1 MLSRH
6 LEVSLRLAMTLARQ
20 KSHEYLTV
28 EHLLLALLENN
39 HAATTLKACGGDI
52 STLRA
57 ELEAYINKHTPT
69 LDEDVEQSPQ
79 PTQSFDR
86 ILQRAIFH
94 VQSIGGGRL
103 VEGSDILVS
112 MFSEHDTYAVY
123 LLKKQGVSRLELTQY
138 LSHGQDKADDGEA
151 KSGISSDSRSEKT
164 SKDPLVDFATN
175 LNKRAAEGKTD
186 PLIGRASEIERTA
199 QVLCRRR
206 KNNPLLVGD
215 PGVGKTSIAEGLAWL
230 IINEKAPKPLNG
242 CVIYSLDIGSLIA
255 GTKYR
260 GDFEKR
266 MKSLLDALRKK
277 PNAIL
282 FIDEIHMIIGA
293 GSSMSSNMDVSNL
306 IKPALANGELRCIG
320 STTFSEYR
328 QVFEKDHAL
337 SRRFQKID
345 VKEPS
350 IEDSIDILRGLKPRY
365 EEFHNVSYT
374 DAALVSA
381 VKLSAKHVHERFLP
395 DKAID
400 VIDEA
405 GAYKRLGIT
414 PEIADTEAEDALL
427 TTLEEETSSSKAK
440 SFEFA
445 ELSQDSDSAESGPK
459 SMHQAADDVDDSTND
474 DTSTSDKV
482 DVSKSDTSHNSAEAH
497 KSVTVI
503 DVEDIEA
510 IVAKLARIPPKSVS
524 NDDKSLLEHLDRDL
538 KRLVFGQDEAIDTLS
553 DAIKLSR
560 AGLKSP
566 DKPIGSFMFAGP
578 TGVGKTEVSRQLAN
592 LLGVELVRFDM
603 SEYMEAHTASRL
615 IGAPPGYVGFDQGG
629 LLTEKINQFPHC
641 VLLLDEIEKAHP
653 DVFNLLLQVMDHG
666 TLTDNNGR
674 VSSFK
679 QVILIMTTNVGADSM
694 SRASMGFTHQ
704 DHSKDNSEAL
714 KRVFTPEFRN
724 RLDAIIQFNPLD
736 PSIVVS
742 VVDKFLVELQAQL
755 DDKQVMLEIDDEV
768 RDYLAAKGY
777 DRLMGARPMQRLIQ
791 DEIKKPLASMILFG
805 DLADGGTVHV
815 TLQTTEDES
824 EQGSST
830 ISTDKADDN
839 QPKAMDKATVNNREI
854 LLTVVETHG
863 SRNGDHSQSM
873 PS

>member
-28 EHLLLALLENN
+28 EHLLLALLENT
-39 HAATTLKACGGDI
+39 HAANTLTACNANI
-52 STLRA
+52 STLRT

-69 LDEDVEQSPQ
+69 VDTDMDQSPQ

-123 LLKKQGVSRLELTQY
+123 LLKKQGISRLELTQY
-138 LSHGQDKADDGEA
+138 LSHGQDKDEPSEPRSI
-151 KSGISSDSRSEKT
+151 SGDRRSVSEKT
-164 SKDPLVDFATN
+164 SKDPLVEFASN
-175 LNKRAAEGKTD
+175 LNQRAAEGKTD
-186 PLIGRASEIERTA
+186 PLIGRGPEIERTA

-206 KNNPLLVGD
+206 KNNPLLVGE

-230 IINEKAPKPLNG
+230 IINNKAPKPLNG
-242 CVIYSLDIGSLIA
+242 CVIYSLDIGALIA

-266 MKSLLDALRKK
+266 MKSLLDALKNK

-306 IKPALANGELRCIG
+306 IKPALANGELRCVG
-320 STTFSEYR
+320 STTFTEYR

-350 IEDSIDILRGLKPRY
+350 IDDSIDILRGLKPRY
-365 EEFHNVSYT
+365 EEFHNVEYT
-374 DAALVSA
+374 DQALITA
-381 VKLSAKHVHERFLP
+381 VQLSAKHIHERFLP

-405 GAYKRLGIT
+405 GAYKRLGVT
-414 PEIADTEAEDALL
+414 ADEDDVASEYNLIAD
-427 TTLEEETSSSKAK
+427 LEK
-440 SFEFA
+440 SFED
-445 ELSQDSDSAESGPK
+445 QDET
-459 SMHQAADDVDDSTND
+459 VDDEMQEQASAAKAND
-474 DTSTSDKV
+474 EAKV
-482 DVSKSDTSHNSAEAH
+482 VDDLQTANNKKPTI
-497 KSVTVI
+497 KI
-503 DVEDIEA
+503 DVADIEA

-524 NDDKSLLEHLDRDL
+524 SDDKSILEHLDRDL
-538 KRLVFGQDEAIDTLS
+538 KRLVFGQDEAIATLA

-560 AGLKSP
+560 AGLKAP
-566 DKPIGSFMFAGP
+566 EKPIGSFMFAGP
-578 TGVGKTEVSRQLAN
+578 TGVGKTEVSRQLAS

-629 LLTEKINQFPHC
+629 LLTEKINQHPHC
-641 VLLLDEIEKAHP
+641 VVLFDEIEKAHP

-674 VSSFK
+674 VASFK
-679 QVILIMTTNVGADSM
+679 QVIIIMTTNVGADSI
-694 SRASMGFTHQ
+694 SRSSMGFTEQ
-704 DHSKDNSEAL
+704 DHSRDNNESL
-714 KRVFTPEFRN
+714 KRVFSPEFRN

-736 PSIVVS
+736 TSVVIS
-742 VVDKFLVELQAQL
+742 VVDKFLVELQVQL
-755 DDKQVMLEIDDEV
+755 DDKQVTLEIDDEV
-768 RDYLAAKGY
+768 RDYLAVKGY

-791 DEIKKPLASMILFG
+791 DEIKKPLAGMILFG
-805 DLADGGTVHV
+805 DLVNGGVVHI
-815 TLQTTEDES
+815 TLEPEDDAAQDTTNS
-824 EQGSST
+824 NSVSLN
-830 ISTDKADDN
+830 KADDN
-839 QPKAMDKATVNNREI
+839 KAMQSDKGSIDSRI
-854 LLTVVETHG
+854 LLTVVETHEP
-863 SRNGDHSQSM
+863 HSDSE
-873 PS
+873 SLAS

>member
-28 EHLLLALLENN
+28 EHLLLALLENTN
-39 HAATTLKACGGDI
+39 AANTLTACNANV
-52 STLRA
+52 STLRS

-69 LDEDVEQSPQ
+69 VDPDTEQSPQ

-123 LLKKQGVSRLELTQY
+123 LLKKQGISRLELTQY
-138 LSHGQDKADDGEA
+138 LSHGQDKDEPSEPRASMTGERRSA
-151 KSGISSDSRSEKT
+151 SEKT
-164 SKDPLVDFATN
+164 SKDPLVEFATN
-175 LNKRAAEGKTD
+175 LNQRAAEGKTD
-186 PLIGRASEIERTA
+186 PLIGRGPEIERAA

-206 KNNPLLVGD
+206 KNNPLLVGE

-230 IINEKAPKPLNG
+230 IINDKAPKPLNG

-266 MKSLLDALRKK
+266 MKSLLDALKKK

-320 STTFSEYR
+320 STTFTEYR

-350 IEDSIDILRGLKPRY
+350 VDDTIDILRGLKTRY
-365 EEFHNVSYT
+365 EEFHNVEYT
-374 DAALVSA
+374 DEALVTA
-381 VKLSAKHVHERFLP
+381 VQLSAKHIHERFLP

-405 GAYKRLGIT
+405 GAYKRLGIVADLDDIDA
-414 PEIADTEAEDALL
+414 EESFIADLEQDFDAQIDADEEGLDAGNDDIDDKDTFNEMQDEAKVAKANDRAKADG
-427 TTLEEETSSSKAK
+427 SKKSKAK
-440 SFEFA
+440 RA
-445 ELSQDSDSAESGPK
+445 PIK
-459 SMHQAADDVDDSTND
+459 
-474 DTSTSDKV
+474 
-482 DVSKSDTSHNSAEAH
+482 
-497 KSVTVI
+497 I
-503 DVEDIEA
+503 DVADIEA

-524 NDDKSLLEHLDRDL
+524 SDDKSILQHLDRDL
-538 KRLVFGQDEAIDTLS
+538 KHLVFGQDEAIATLA

-560 AGLKSP
+560 AGLKAP

-629 LLTEKINQFPHC
+629 LLTEKINQHPHC
-641 VLLLDEIEKAHP
+641 VLLFDEIEKAHP

-674 VSSFK
+674 VAIFK
-679 QVILIMTTNVGADSM
+679 QVIVIMTTNVGADSI
-694 SRASMGFTHQ
+694 SRSSMGFTQQ
-704 DHSKDNSEAL
+704 DHSRDNTESL

-736 PSIVVS
+736 TSVVVS
-742 VVDKFLVELQAQL
+742 VVDKFLVELQVQL
-755 DDKQVMLEIDDEV
+755 DDKQVTLEIDDEV
-768 RDYLAAKGY
+768 RDYLADKGY

-805 DLADGGTVHV
+805 DLVNGGVVHLTLEPEDTKDQDGNSVKLEKGSDKGSAD
-815 TLQTTEDES
+815 S
-824 EQGSST
+824 R
-830 ISTDKADDN
+830 I
-839 QPKAMDKATVNNREI
+839 I
-854 LLTVVETHG
+854 LKVVETHEPHPD
-863 SRNGDHSQSM
+863 SESLAS
-873 PS
+873 

>member
-28 EHLLLALLENN
+28 EHLLLALLENT
-39 HAATTLKACGGDI
+39 HAANTLTACNANV
-52 STLRA
+52 SALRT

-69 LDEDVEQSPQ
+69 VDPDTEQSPQ

-123 LLKKQGVSRLELTQY
+123 LLKKQGISRLELTQY
-138 LSHGQDKADDGEA
+138 LSHGQDKDEPSEPRASATGERRGGA
-151 KSGISSDSRSEKT
+151 SEKT
-164 SKDPLVDFATN
+164 SKDPLVEFASN
-175 LNKRAAEGKTD
+175 LNQRAAEGKTD
-186 PLIGRASEIERTA
+186 PLIGRGPEIERAA

-206 KNNPLLVGD
+206 KNNPLLVGE

-230 IINEKAPKPLNG
+230 IINDKAPKPLNG

-266 MKSLLDALRKK
+266 MKSLLDALKKK

-320 STTFSEYR
+320 STTFTEYR

-350 IEDSIDILRGLKPRY
+350 VDDSIDILRGLKPRY
-365 EEFHNVSYT
+365 EEFHNVEYT
-374 DAALVSA
+374 DEALVTA
-381 VKLSAKHVHERFLP
+381 VQLSAKHIHERFLP

-405 GAYKRLGIT
+405 GAYKRLGIVADLDDIDA
-414 PEIADTEAEDALL
+414 EESFIANLEQDFDAQIDAD
-427 TTLEEETSSSKAK
+427 EEG
-440 SFEFA
+440 
-445 ELSQDSDSAESGPK
+445 LGGD
-459 SMHQAADDVDDSTND
+459 ADDDSLDETRTANEMQEEANTAKADDKANG
-474 DTSTSDKV
+474 
-482 DVSKSDTSHNSAEAH
+482 SK
-497 KSVTVI
+497 KSKGKRAPIKI
-503 DVEDIEA
+503 DVADIEA
-510 IVAKLARIPPKSVS
+510 IIAKLARIPPKSVS
-524 NDDKSLLEHLDRDL
+524 SDDKSILEHLDRDL
-538 KRLVFGQDEAIDTLS
+538 KHLVFGQDEAIETLA

-560 AGLKSP
+560 AGLKAP

-615 IGAPPGYVGFDQGG
+615 IGAPPGYVGYDQGG
-629 LLTEKINQFPHC
+629 LLTEKINQHPHC

-674 VSSFK
+674 VAIFK
-679 QVILIMTTNVGADSM
+679 QVIVIMTTNVGAESI
-694 SRASMGFTHQ
+694 SRSSMGFTQQ
-704 DHSKDNSEAL
+704 DHSRDNTEAL

-724 RLDAIIQFNPLD
+724 RLDAIIQFNALD
-736 PSIVVS
+736 TSVVVS
-742 VVDKFLVELQAQL
+742 VVDKFLVELQVQL
-755 DDKQVMLEIDDEV
+755 DDKQVTLEIDDEV
-768 RDYLAAKGY
+768 RDYLAEKGY

-805 DLADGGTVHV
+805 DLVNGGIVHLSLEPKEANEQDDDTVKLDKNGGKSSDKGSAD
-815 TLQTTEDES
+815 S
-824 EQGSST
+824 R
-830 ISTDKADDN
+830 I
-839 QPKAMDKATVNNREI
+839 I
-854 LLTVVETHG
+854 LTVVETHEPHPD
-863 SRNGDHSQSM
+863 SESLAS
-873 PS
+873 

>member
-28 EHLLLALLENN
+28 EHLLLALLENT
-39 HAATTLKACGGDI
+39 HAANTLTACNANV
-52 STLRA
+52 SALRS

-69 LDEDVEQSPQ
+69 VDPDTEQSPQ

-123 LLKKQGVSRLELTQY
+123 LLKKQGISRLELTQY
-138 LSHGQDKADDGEA
+138 LSHGQDKDEPAEPRASMTGERR
-151 KSGISSDSRSEKT
+151 SSASEKT
-164 SKDPLVDFATN
+164 SKDPLVEFATN
-175 LNKRAAEGKTD
+175 LNQRAAEGKTD
-186 PLIGRASEIERTA
+186 PLIGRGPEIERAA

-206 KNNPLLVGD
+206 KNNPLLVGE

-230 IINEKAPKPLNG
+230 IINDKAPKPLNG

-266 MKSLLDALRKK
+266 MKSLLDALKKK

-320 STTFSEYR
+320 STTFTEYR

-350 IEDSIDILRGLKPRY
+350 VDDTIDILRGLKPRY
-365 EEFHNVSYT
+365 EEFHNVEYT
-374 DAALVSA
+374 DEALVTA
-381 VKLSAKHVHERFLP
+381 VKLSAKHIHERFLP

-405 GAYKRLGIT
+405 GAYKRLGIV
-414 PEIADTEAEDALL
+414 ADTDDIEAEESFIA
-427 TTLEEETSSSKAK
+427 TLE
-440 SFEFA
+440 
-445 ELSQDSDSAESGPK
+445 QDFDAQIDDDGL
-459 SMHQAADDVDDSTND
+459 DVDTYSDNEMQDEADTAKAND
-474 DTSTSDKV
+474 RAKLTDNK
-482 DVSKSDTSHNSAEAH
+482 KSNVKRAPI
-497 KSVTVI
+497 KI
-503 DVEDIEA
+503 DVADIEA

-524 NDDKSLLEHLDRDL
+524 SDDKSILQHLDRDL
-538 KRLVFGQDEAIDTLS
+538 KHLVFGQDEAIATLA

-560 AGLKSP
+560 AGLKAP

-615 IGAPPGYVGFDQGG
+615 IGAPPGYVGYDQGG
-629 LLTEKINQFPHC
+629 LLTEKINQHPHC

-674 VSSFK
+674 VAIFK
-679 QVILIMTTNVGADSM
+679 QVIVIMTTNVCADSI
-694 SRASMGFTHQ
+694 SRSSMGFTEQ
-704 DHSKDNSEAL
+704 DHSRDNTESL

-736 PSIVVS
+736 TSVVVS
-742 VVDKFLVELQAQL
+742 VVDKFLVELQVQL
-755 DDKQVMLEIDDEV
+755 DDKQVTLEIDDEV
-768 RDYLAAKGY
+768 RDYLANKGY

-805 DLADGGTVHV
+805 DLVNGGVVHLTLEPEQTDG
-815 TLQTTEDES
+815 QD
-824 EQGSST
+824 SS
-830 ISTDKADDN
+830 IVKLDKAS
-839 QPKAMDKATVNNREI
+839 DKGSADSRI
-854 LLTVVETHG
+854 ILTVVETHEPHPD
-863 SRNGDHSQSM
+863 SESLAS
-873 PS
+873 

>member
-28 EHLLLALLENN
+28 EHLLLALLENT
-39 HAATTLKACGGDI
+39 HAANTLTACNANV
-52 STLRA
+52 SALRT

-69 LDEDVEQSPQ
+69 VDPDTEQSPQ

-123 LLKKQGVSRLELTQY
+123 LLKKQGISRLELTQY
-138 LSHGQDKADDGEA
+138 LSHGQDKDEPSEPRASMTGERR
-151 KSGISSDSRSEKT
+151 SSASEKT
-164 SKDPLVDFATN
+164 SKDPLVEFATN
-175 LNKRAAEGKTD
+175 LNQRAAEGKTD
-186 PLIGRASEIERTA
+186 PLIGRGPEIERAA

-206 KNNPLLVGD
+206 KNNPLLVGE

-230 IINEKAPKPLNG
+230 IINDKAPKPLNG

-266 MKSLLDALRKK
+266 MKSLLDALKKK

-320 STTFSEYR
+320 STTFTEYR

-350 IEDSIDILRGLKPRY
+350 VDDTIDILRGLKPRY
-365 EEFHNVSYT
+365 EEFHNVVYT
-374 DAALVSA
+374 DEALVTA
-381 VKLSAKHVHERFLP
+381 VQLSAKHIHERFLP

-405 GAYKRLGIT
+405 GAYKRLGVVADADDI
-414 PEIADTEAEDALL
+414 EAEEIFIADIEQEFDAQIEADIDGLDSDTYGDNEMQDEADVAKANDRAK
-427 TTLEEETSSSKAK
+427 SSVDKKAK
-440 SFEFA
+440 GKRA
-445 ELSQDSDSAESGPK
+445 PIK
-459 SMHQAADDVDDSTND
+459 
-474 DTSTSDKV
+474 
-482 DVSKSDTSHNSAEAH
+482 
-497 KSVTVI
+497 I
-503 DVEDIEA
+503 DVADIEA

-524 NDDKSLLEHLDRDL
+524 SDDKSILQHLDLDL
-538 KRLVFGQDEAIDTLS
+538 KHLVFGQDEAIATLA

-560 AGLKSP
+560 AGLKAP

-615 IGAPPGYVGFDQGG
+615 IGAPPGYVGYDQGG
-629 LLTEKINQFPHC
+629 LLTEKINQHPHC
-641 VLLLDEIEKAHP
+641 VLLFDEIEKAHP

-674 VSSFK
+674 VAIFK
-679 QVILIMTTNVGADSM
+679 QVIVIMTTNVGAESI
-694 SRASMGFTHQ
+694 SRSSMGFTQQ
-704 DHSKDNSEAL
+704 DHSRDNTESL

-736 PSIVVS
+736 TSVVVS
-742 VVDKFLVELQAQL
+742 VVDKFLVELQVQL
-755 DDKQVMLEIDDEV
+755 DDKQVTLEIDDEV

-791 DEIKKPLASMILFG
+791 DEIKKPLANMILFG
-805 DLADGGTVHV
+805 DLVNGGVVHLTLEPEASDGETVKLDKLSDKGSAD
-815 TLQTTEDES
+815 S
-824 EQGSST
+824 R
-830 ISTDKADDN
+830 I
-839 QPKAMDKATVNNREI
+839 I
-854 LLTVVETHG
+854 LTVVETHEPRPD
-863 SRNGDHSQSM
+863 SESLAS
-873 PS
+873 

>member
-28 EHLLLALLENN
+28 EHLLLALLENT
-39 HAATTLKACGGDI
+39 HAANTLTACNANV
-52 STLRA
+52 STLRT

-69 LDEDVEQSPQ
+69 VDADTEQSPQ

-123 LLKKQGVSRLELTQY
+123 LLKKQGISRLELTQY
-138 LSHGQDKADDGEA
+138 LSHGQDKDEPSEPRASMTGERRSA
-151 KSGISSDSRSEKT
+151 SEKT
-164 SKDPLVDFATN
+164 SKDPLVEFATN
-175 LNKRAAEGKTD
+175 LNQRAAEGKTD
-186 PLIGRASEIERTA
+186 PLIGRGPEIERAA

-206 KNNPLLVGD
+206 KNNPLLVGE

-230 IINEKAPKPLNG
+230 IINDKAPKPLNG

-266 MKSLLDALRKK
+266 MKSLLDALKKK

-320 STTFSEYR
+320 STTFTEYR

-350 IEDSIDILRGLKPRY
+350 VDDTIDILRGLKPRY
-365 EEFHNVSYT
+365 EEFHNVEYT
-374 DAALVSA
+374 DEALVTA
-381 VKLSAKHVHERFLP
+381 VQLSAKHIHERFLP

-405 GAYKRLGIT
+405 GAYKRLGVI
-414 PEIADTEAEDALL
+414 PDADDIDAEESFIADIEQDFDAQIDADVEGLDGDTYSDSEMQDEAETAKANDR
-427 TTLEEETSSSKAK
+427 AK
-440 SFEFA
+440 SFSE
-445 ELSQDSDSAESGPK
+445 
-459 SMHQAADDVDDSTND
+459 
-474 DTSTSDKV
+474 
-482 DVSKSDTSHNSAEAH
+482 SKSVKA
-497 KSVTVI
+497 KKKPPMKI
-503 DVEDIEA
+503 DVADIEA

-524 NDDKSLLEHLDRDL
+524 SDDKSILQHLDRDL
-538 KRLVFGQDEAIDTLS
+538 KHLVFGQDEAIETLA

-560 AGLKSP
+560 AGLKAP

-615 IGAPPGYVGFDQGG
+615 IGAPPGYVGYDQGG
-629 LLTEKINQFPHC
+629 LLTEKINQHPHC

-674 VSSFK
+674 VAIFK
-679 QVILIMTTNVGADSM
+679 QVIVIMTTNVGADSI
-694 SRASMGFTHQ
+694 SRSSMGFTQQ
-704 DHSKDNSEAL
+704 DHSRDNTESL

-736 PSIVVS
+736 TSVVVS
-742 VVDKFLVELQAQL
+742 VVDKFLVELQVQL
-755 DDKQVMLEIDDEV
+755 DDKQVTLEIDDEV
-768 RDYLAAKGY
+768 RDYLANKGY

-791 DEIKKPLASMILFG
+791 DEIKKSLASMILFG
-805 DLADGGTVHV
+805 DLVNGGVVHLTLEPEANDEQDGDSVKLDKYSGKT
-815 TLQTTEDES
+815 DYK
-824 EQGSST
+824 
-830 ISTDKADDN
+830 STDKGSADS
-839 QPKAMDKATVNNREI
+839 RI
-854 LLTVVETHG
+854 ILTVVETHEPHPD
-863 SRNGDHSQSM
+863 SESLAS
-873 PS
+873 

>member
-28 EHLLLALLENN
+28 EHLLLALLENTN
-39 HAATTLKACGGDI
+39 AANTLTACNANV
-52 STLRA
+52 STLRS

-69 LDEDVEQSPQ
+69 VDADSEQSPQ

-123 LLKKQGVSRLELTQY
+123 LLKKQGISRLELTQY
-138 LSHGQDKADDGEA
+138 LSHGQDKDEPSEPRASMTGERRSA
-151 KSGISSDSRSEKT
+151 SEKT
-164 SKDPLVDFATN
+164 SKDPLVEFATN
-175 LNKRAAEGKTD
+175 LNQRAAEGKTD
-186 PLIGRASEIERTA
+186 PLIGRGPEIERAA

-206 KNNPLLVGD
+206 KNNPLLVGE

-230 IINEKAPKPLNG
+230 IINDKAPKPLNG

-266 MKSLLDALRKK
+266 MKSLLDALKKK

-320 STTFSEYR
+320 STTFTEYR

-350 IEDSIDILRGLKPRY
+350 VDDSIDILRGLKPRY
-365 EEFHNVSYT
+365 EEFHNVEYT
-374 DAALVSA
+374 DEALVTA
-381 VKLSAKHVHERFLP
+381 VQLSAKHIHERFLP

-405 GAYKRLGIT
+405 GAYKRLGIVADLDDIDA
-414 PEIADTEAEDALL
+414 EENFIANLEQDFDAQIEADEEGLAGDSDDDSLDDASTANEMQAEAESAKANDKA
-427 TTLEEETSSSKAK
+427 SGAKKSKGKRAPIK
-440 SFEFA
+440 
-445 ELSQDSDSAESGPK
+445 
-459 SMHQAADDVDDSTND
+459 
-474 DTSTSDKV
+474 
-482 DVSKSDTSHNSAEAH
+482 
-497 KSVTVI
+497 I
-503 DVEDIEA
+503 DVADIEA
-510 IVAKLARIPPKSVS
+510 IIAKLARIPPKSVS
-524 NDDKSLLEHLDRDL
+524 SDDKSILEHLDRDL
-538 KRLVFGQDEAIDTLS
+538 KHLVFGQDEAIETLA

-560 AGLKSP
+560 AGLKAP

-615 IGAPPGYVGFDQGG
+615 IGAPPGYVGYDQGG
-629 LLTEKINQFPHC
+629 LLTEKINQHPHC

-674 VSSFK
+674 VAIFK
-679 QVILIMTTNVGADSM
+679 QVIIIMTTNVGAESI
-694 SRASMGFTHQ
+694 SRSSMGFTQQ
-704 DHSKDNSEAL
+704 DHSRDNTEAL

-724 RLDAIIQFNPLD
+724 RLDAIIQFNALD
-736 PSIVVS
+736 TSVVVS
-742 VVDKFLVELQAQL
+742 VVDKFLVELQVQL
-755 DDKQVMLEIDDEV
+755 DDKQVTLEIDDEV
-768 RDYLAAKGY
+768 RDYLADKGY

-805 DLADGGTVHV
+805 DLVNGGVVH
-815 TLQTTEDES
+815 LSLEPKEDS
-824 EQGSST
+824 EQDGASVKLEKNSAKSSDKGSSDSR
-830 ISTDKADDN
+830 I
-839 QPKAMDKATVNNREI
+839 I
-854 LLTVVETHG
+854 LTVVETHEPRPD
-863 SRNGDHSQSM
+863 SESLAS
-873 PS
+873 

>member
-28 EHLLLALLENN
+28 EHLLLALLENT
-39 HAATTLKACGGDI
+39 HAANTLTACNANV
-52 STLRA
+52 STLRT

-69 LDEDVEQSPQ
+69 VDADTEQSPQ

-123 LLKKQGVSRLELTQY
+123 LLKKQGISRLELTQY
-138 LSHGQDKADDGEA
+138 LSHGQDKDEPSEPRASMTGERRSA
-151 KSGISSDSRSEKT
+151 SEKT
-164 SKDPLVDFATN
+164 SKDPLVEFATN
-175 LNKRAAEGKTD
+175 LNQRAAEGKTD
-186 PLIGRASEIERTA
+186 PLIGRGSEIERAA

-206 KNNPLLVGD
+206 KNNPLLVGE

-230 IINEKAPKPLNG
+230 IINDKAPKPLNG

-266 MKSLLDALRKK
+266 MKSLLDALKKK

-320 STTFSEYR
+320 STTFTEYR

-350 IEDSIDILRGLKPRY
+350 VDDTIDILRGLKPRY
-365 EEFHNVSYT
+365 EEFHNVEYT
-374 DAALVSA
+374 DEALVTA
-381 VKLSAKHVHERFLP
+381 VQLSAKHIHERFLP

-405 GAYKRLGIT
+405 GAYKRLGVI
-414 PEIADTEAEDALL
+414 PDADDIDAEESFIADIEQDFDAQIDADVEGLDGDTYSDSEMQDEAQTAKANDR
-427 TTLEEETSSSKAK
+427 AK
-440 SFEFA
+440 SF
-445 ELSQDSDSAESGPK
+445 SDSK
-459 SMHQAADDVDDSTND
+459 SAKAKKNPPM
-474 DTSTSDKV
+474 K
-482 DVSKSDTSHNSAEAH
+482 
-497 KSVTVI
+497 I
-503 DVEDIEA
+503 DVADIEA

-524 NDDKSLLEHLDRDL
+524 SDDKSILQHLDRDL
-538 KRLVFGQDEAIDTLS
+538 KHLVFGQDEAIETLA

-560 AGLKSP
+560 AGLKAP

-615 IGAPPGYVGFDQGG
+615 IGAPPGYVGYDQGG
-629 LLTEKINQFPHC
+629 LLTEKINQHPHC

-674 VSSFK
+674 VAIFK
-679 QVILIMTTNVGADSM
+679 QVIVIMTTNVGADSI
-694 SRASMGFTHQ
+694 SRSSMGFTQQ
-704 DHSKDNSEAL
+704 DHSRDNTESL

-736 PSIVVS
+736 TSVVVS
-742 VVDKFLVELQAQL
+742 VVDKFLVELQVQL
-755 DDKQVMLEIDDEV
+755 DDKQVTLEIDDEV
-768 RDYLAAKGY
+768 RDYLANKGY

-791 DEIKKPLASMILFG
+791 DEIKKSLASMILFG
-805 DLADGGTVHV
+805 DLVNGGVVHLTLEPEANDEQDGDSVKLDKYSGKT
-815 TLQTTEDES
+815 DYK
-824 EQGSST
+824 
-830 ISTDKADDN
+830 STDKGSADS
-839 QPKAMDKATVNNREI
+839 RI
-854 LLTVVETHG
+854 ILTVVETHEPHPD
-863 SRNGDHSQSM
+863 SESLAS
-873 PS
+873 

>member
-28 EHLLLALLENN
+28 EHLLLALLENTN
-39 HAATTLKACGGDI
+39 AANTLTACNANV
-52 STLRA
+52 STLRS

-69 LDEDVEQSPQ
+69 VDAETEQSPQ

-123 LLKKQGVSRLELTQY
+123 LLKKQGISRLELTQY
-138 LSHGQDKADDGEA
+138 LSHGQDKDEPSEPRASMTGERRSA
-151 KSGISSDSRSEKT
+151 SEKT
-164 SKDPLVDFATN
+164 SKDPLVEFATN
-175 LNKRAAEGKTD
+175 LNQRAAEGKTD
-186 PLIGRASEIERTA
+186 PLSGRGPEIERAA

-206 KNNPLLVGD
+206 KNNPLLVGE

-230 IINEKAPKPLNG
+230 IINDKAPKPLNG

-266 MKSLLDALRKK
+266 MKSLLDALKKK

-320 STTFSEYR
+320 STTFTEYR

-350 IEDSIDILRGLKPRY
+350 VDDSIDILRGLKPRY
-365 EEFHNVSYT
+365 EEFHNVEYT
-374 DAALVSA
+374 DEALVTA
-381 VKLSAKHVHERFLP
+381 VQLSAKHIHERFLP

-405 GAYKRLGIT
+405 GAYKRLGIVADLDDIDA
-414 PEIADTEAEDALL
+414 EESFIADLEQDFDAQIDAD
-427 TTLEEETSSSKAK
+427 EEG
-440 SFEFA
+440 FE
-445 ELSQDSDSAESGPK
+445 G
-459 SMHQAADDVDDSTND
+459 VDDDSIDETGTVNEMQDEANAAKAND
-474 DTSTSDKV
+474 RAKADG
-482 DVSKSDTSHNSAEAH
+482 SK
-497 KSVTVI
+497 KSKGKRAPIKI
-503 DVEDIEA
+503 DVADIEA

-524 NDDKSLLEHLDRDL
+524 SDDKSILQHLDRDL
-538 KRLVFGQDEAIDTLS
+538 KHLVFGQDEAIETLA

-560 AGLKSP
+560 AGLKAP

-615 IGAPPGYVGFDQGG
+615 IGAPPGYVGYDQGG
-629 LLTEKINQFPHC
+629 LLTEKINQHPHC

-674 VSSFK
+674 VAIFK
-679 QVILIMTTNVGADSM
+679 QVIVIMTTNVGADSI
-694 SRASMGFTHQ
+694 SRSSMGFTQQ
-704 DHSKDNSEAL
+704 DHSRDNTEAL

-736 PSIVVS
+736 TSVVVS
-742 VVDKFLVELQAQL
+742 VVDKFLVELQVQL
-755 DDKQVMLEIDDEV
+755 DDKQVTLEIDDEV
-768 RDYLAAKGY
+768 RDYLADKGY

-805 DLADGGTVHV
+805 DLVNGGVVHLTLEPEDAKDQDGNAVKLEKGS
-815 TLQTTEDES
+815 DK
-824 EQGSST
+824 GSSDSR
-830 ISTDKADDN
+830 I
-839 QPKAMDKATVNNREI
+839 I
-854 LLTVVETHG
+854 LTVVETHEPHPD
-863 SRNGDHSQSM
+863 SESLAS
-873 PS
+873 

>member
-28 EHLLLALLENN
+28 EHLLLALLENTN
-39 HAATTLKACGGDI
+39 AANTLTACNANV
-52 STLRA
+52 STLRS

-69 LDEDVEQSPQ
+69 VDADSEQSPQ

-123 LLKKQGVSRLELTQY
+123 LLKKQGISRLELTQY
-138 LSHGQDKADDGEA
+138 LSHGQDKDEPSEPRASMTGERRSA
-151 KSGISSDSRSEKT
+151 SEKT
-164 SKDPLVDFATN
+164 SKDPLVEFATN
-175 LNKRAAEGKTD
+175 LNQRAAEGKTD
-186 PLIGRASEIERTA
+186 PLIGRGPEIERAA

-206 KNNPLLVGD
+206 KNNPLLVGE

-230 IINEKAPKPLNG
+230 IINDKAPKPLNG

-266 MKSLLDALRKK
+266 MKSLLDALKKK

-320 STTFSEYR
+320 STTFTEYR

-350 IEDSIDILRGLKPRY
+350 VDDSIDILRGLKPRY
-365 EEFHNVSYT
+365 EEFHNVEYT
-374 DAALVSA
+374 DEALVTA
-381 VKLSAKHVHERFLP
+381 VQLSAKHIHERFLP

-405 GAYKRLGIT
+405 GAYKRLGIVADLDDIDA
-414 PEIADTEAEDALL
+414 EESFIANLEQDFDAQIDAD
-427 TTLEEETSSSKAK
+427 EEG
-440 SFEFA
+440 
-445 ELSQDSDSAESGPK
+445 LGGD
-459 SMHQAADDVDDSTND
+459 ADDDSLDETRTANEMQEEANTAKADDKANG
-474 DTSTSDKV
+474 
-482 DVSKSDTSHNSAEAH
+482 SK
-497 KSVTVI
+497 KSKGKRAPIKI
-503 DVEDIEA
+503 DVADIEA
-510 IVAKLARIPPKSVS
+510 IIAKLARIPPKSVS
-524 NDDKSLLEHLDRDL
+524 SDDKSILEHLDRDL
-538 KRLVFGQDEAIDTLS
+538 KHLVFGQDEAIETLA

-560 AGLKSP
+560 AGLKAP

-615 IGAPPGYVGFDQGG
+615 IGAPPGYVGYDQGG
-629 LLTEKINQFPHC
+629 LLTEKINQHPHC

-653 DVFNLLLQVMDHG
+653 DDFNLLLQVMDHG

-674 VSSFK
+674 VAIFK
-679 QVILIMTTNVGADSM
+679 QVIVIMTTNVGAESI
-694 SRASMGFTHQ
+694 SRSSMGFTQQ
-704 DHSKDNSEAL
+704 DHSRDNTEAL

-724 RLDAIIQFNPLD
+724 RLDAIIQFNALD
-736 PSIVVS
+736 TSVVVS
-742 VVDKFLVELQAQL
+742 VVDKFLVELQVQL
-755 DDKQVMLEIDDEV
+755 DDKQVTLEIDDEV
-768 RDYLAAKGY
+768 RDYLAEKGY

-805 DLADGGTVHV
+805 DLVNGGIVHLSLEPKEANEQDDDTVKLDKNGGKSSDKGSAD
-815 TLQTTEDES
+815 S
-824 EQGSST
+824 R
-830 ISTDKADDN
+830 I
-839 QPKAMDKATVNNREI
+839 I
-854 LLTVVETHG
+854 LTVVETHEPHRD
-863 SRNGDHSQSM
+863 SESLAS
-873 PS
+873 

>member
-28 EHLLLALLENN
+28 EHLLLALLENT
-39 HAATTLKACGGDI
+39 HAANTLTACNANV
-52 STLRA
+52 STLRT

-69 LDEDVEQSPQ
+69 VDADTEQSPQ

-123 LLKKQGVSRLELTQY
+123 LLKKQGISRLELTQY
-138 LSHGQDKADDGEA
+138 LSHGQDKDEPSEPRASMTGERRSA
-151 KSGISSDSRSEKT
+151 SEKT
-164 SKDPLVDFATN
+164 SKDPLVEFATN
-175 LNKRAAEGKTD
+175 LNQRAAEGKTD
-186 PLIGRASEIERTA
+186 PLIGRGPEIERAA

-206 KNNPLLVGD
+206 KNNPLLVGE

-230 IINEKAPKPLNG
+230 IINDKAPKPLNG

-266 MKSLLDALRKK
+266 MKSLLDALKKK

-320 STTFSEYR
+320 STTFTEYR

-350 IEDSIDILRGLKPRY
+350 VDDTIDILRGLKPRY
-365 EEFHNVSYT
+365 EEFHNVEYT
-374 DAALVSA
+374 DEALVTA
-381 VKLSAKHVHERFLP
+381 VQLSAKHIHERFLP

-405 GAYKRLGIT
+405 GAYKRLGVI
-414 PEIADTEAEDALL
+414 PDADDIDAEESFIADIEQDFDAQIDADTEGLDGDTYSDSEMQDEAETAKANDRAQSFSDAK
-427 TTLEEETSSSKAK
+427 SVKAK
-440 SFEFA
+440 KK
-445 ELSQDSDSAESGPK
+445 PPMK
-459 SMHQAADDVDDSTND
+459 
-474 DTSTSDKV
+474 
-482 DVSKSDTSHNSAEAH
+482 
-497 KSVTVI
+497 I
-503 DVEDIEA
+503 DVADIEA

-524 NDDKSLLEHLDRDL
+524 SDDKSILQHLDRDL
-538 KRLVFGQDEAIDTLS
+538 KHLVFGQDEAIETLA

-560 AGLKSP
+560 AGLKAP

-615 IGAPPGYVGFDQGG
+615 IGAPPGYVGYDQGG
-629 LLTEKINQFPHC
+629 LLTEKINQHPHC

-674 VSSFK
+674 VAIFK
-679 QVILIMTTNVGADSM
+679 QVIVIMTTNVGADSI
-694 SRASMGFTHQ
+694 SRSSMGFTQQ
-704 DHSKDNSEAL
+704 DHSRDNTESL

-736 PSIVVS
+736 TSVVVS
-742 VVDKFLVELQAQL
+742 VVDKFLVELQVQL
-755 DDKQVMLEIDDEV
+755 DDKQVTLEIDDEV
-768 RDYLAAKGY
+768 RDYLANKGY

-805 DLADGGTVHV
+805 DLVNGGVVQLTLEPEAD
-815 TLQTTEDES
+815 DEQEGNS
-824 EQGSST
+824 VKLDKYSGKT
-830 ISTDKADDN
+830 DYKSTDKGSADS
-839 QPKAMDKATVNNREI
+839 RI
-854 LLTVVETHG
+854 ILTVVETHAPHPD
-863 SRNGDHSQSM
+863 SESLAS
-873 PS
+873 

>member
-28 EHLLLALLENN
+28 EHLLLALLENT
-39 HAATTLKACGGDI
+39 HAANTLTACNANV
-52 STLRA
+52 STLRT

-69 LDEDVEQSPQ
+69 VDADTEQSPQ

-123 LLKKQGVSRLELTQY
+123 LLKKQGISRLELTQY
-138 LSHGQDKADDGEA
+138 LSHGQDKDEPSEPRASMTGERRGA
-151 KSGISSDSRSEKT
+151 SEKT
-164 SKDPLVDFATN
+164 SKDPLVEYATN
-175 LNKRAAEGKTD
+175 LNQRAAEGKTD
-186 PLIGRASEIERTA
+186 PLIGRASEIERAA

-206 KNNPLLVGD
+206 KNNPLLVGE

-230 IINEKAPKPLNG
+230 IINDRAPKPLNG

-266 MKSLLDALRKK
+266 MKSLLDALKKK

-320 STTFSEYR
+320 STTFTEYR

-345 VKEPS
+345 VREPS
-350 IEDSIDILRGLKPRY
+350 VDDSIDILRGLKPRY
-365 EEFHNVSYT
+365 EEFHNVEYT
-374 DAALVSA
+374 DEALVSA
-381 VKLSAKHVHERFLP
+381 VQLSAKHIHERFLP

-405 GAYKRLGIT
+405 GAYKRLGVI
-414 PEIADTEAEDALL
+414 PDAADIDAEESFIADIEQD
-427 TTLEEETSSSKAK
+427 
-440 SFEFA
+440 FD
-445 ELSQDSDSAESGPK
+445 SQIDSDEGFDSDHEGVDNEMK
-459 SMHQAADDVDDSTND
+459 READTAKAND
-474 DTSTSDKV
+474 RAQSSDKIKT
-482 DVSKSDTSHNSAEAH
+482 SKS
-497 KSVTVI
+497 KKKPPIKI
-503 DVEDIEA
+503 DVADIEA
-510 IVAKLARIPPKSVS
+510 IIAKLARIPPKSVS
-524 NDDKSLLEHLDRDL
+524 SDDKSILEHLDRDL
-538 KRLVFGQDEAIDTLS
+538 KHLVFGQDEAIETLA

-560 AGLKSP
+560 AGLKAP

-615 IGAPPGYVGFDQGG
+615 IGAPPGYVGYDQGG
-629 LLTEKINQFPHC
+629 LLTEKINQYPHC

-674 VSSFK
+674 VAIFK
-679 QVILIMTTNVGADSM
+679 QVIVIMTTNVGADSI
-694 SRASMGFTHQ
+694 SRSSMGFTQQ
-704 DHSKDNSEAL
+704 DHSRDNTEAL

-736 PSIVVS
+736 TSVVVS
-742 VVDKFLVELQAQL
+742 VVDKFLVELQVQL
-755 DDKQVMLEIDDEV
+755 DDKQVTLEIDDEV
-768 RDYLAAKGY
+768 RDYLADKGY

-791 DEIKKPLASMILFG
+791 DEIKKPLAGMILFG
-805 DLADGGTVHV
+805 DLVNGGVVHL
-815 TLQTTEDES
+815 TLEPEATDSKEDAS
-824 EQGSST
+824 VKLNKNSDKGSASSR
-830 ISTDKADDN
+830 I
-839 QPKAMDKATVNNREI
+839 V
-854 LLTVVETHG
+854 LTVVETHAPHPD
-863 SRNGDHSQSM
+863 SESLAS
-873 PS
+873 

>member
-39 HAATTLKACGGDI
+39 NAATTLKACGADI
-52 STLRA
+52 ASLRSD
-57 ELEAYINKHTPT
+57 LEAYIEKHTPT
-69 LDEDVEQSPQ
+69 LDADLEQTPQ
-79 PTQSFDR
+79 ATQSFDR

-94 VQSIGGGRL
+94 VQSIGSGRL
-103 VEGSDILVS
+103 VQGSDILVS

-138 LSHGQDKADDGEA
+138 LSHGNEGDETRD
-151 KSGISSDSRSEKT
+151 SGSDSESGDAKGARLK
-164 SKDPLVDFATN
+164 KDPLTEFAQN

-186 PLIGRASEIERTA
+186 PLIGRSTEIERAA

-230 IINEKAPKPLNG
+230 IINNKAPKPLQG

-266 MKSLLDALRKK
+266 MKALLDALKAK

-320 STTFSEYR
+320 STTFTEYR

-345 VKEPS
+345 INEPS
-350 IEDSIDILRGLKPRY
+350 IDDSIEILRGLKPRY
-365 EEFHNVSYT
+365 EEFHNVEYT

-381 VKLSAKHVHERFLP
+381 VKLSAKHIHERFLP

-414 PEIADTEAEDALL
+414 PEADQVEDENQLIDEINNTDNTDYEAQIEADESELEHDADTDFDNEDQLDADISAEDNV
-427 TTLEEETSSSKAK
+427 ETEA
-440 SFEFA
+440 
-445 ELSQDSDSAESGPK
+445 SDSSEEG
-459 SMHQAADDVDDSTND
+459 
-474 DTSTSDKV
+474 DK
-482 DVSKSDTSHNSAEAH
+482 DRPTP
-497 KSVTVI
+497 TVI

-510 IVAKLARIPPKSVS
+510 IISKLARIPPKSVS
-524 NDDKSLLEHLDRDL
+524 NDDKSLLQYLERDL
-538 KRLVFGQDEAIDTLS
+538 NRLVFGQDEAIKTLS

-560 AGLKSP
+560 AGLKSS

-578 TGVGKTEVSRQLAN
+578 TGVGKTEVSKQLAN
-592 LLGVELVRFDM
+592 LMGIELVRFDM

-629 LLTEKINQFPHC
+629 LLTEKINQHPHC

-666 TLTDNNGR
+666 SLTDNNGR
-674 VSSFK
+674 VASFK
-679 QVILIMTTNVGADSM
+679 QVILIMTTNVGADSI
-694 SRASMGFTHQ
+694 SRASMGFTKQ
-704 DHSKDNSEAL
+704 DHSKDNTEAMN
-714 KRVFTPEFRN
+714 RVFTPEFRN

-736 PSIVVS
+736 PSIVIS

-755 DDKQVMLEIDDEV
+755 DDKQVVLEIDDAV
-768 RDYLAAKGY
+768 REYLAEKGY

-791 DEIKKPLASMILFG
+791 NEIKKPLANMVLFG
-805 DLADGGTVHV
+805 DLSEGGAVHV
-815 TLQTTEDES
+815 TLSDEPFES
-824 EQGSST
+824 PVDSD
-830 ISTDKADDN
+830 DKA
-839 QPKAMDKATVNNREI
+839 AAEGSRI
-854 LLTVVETHG
+854 LLTVVEQHG
-863 SRNGDHSQSM
+863 QRGVEYAEG
-873 PS
+873 

>member
-28 EHLLLALLENN
+28 EHLLLALLENTN
-39 HAATTLKACGGDI
+39 AANTLTACNANV
-52 STLRA
+52 STLRS
-57 ELEAYINKHTPT
+57 ELEAYVNKHTPT
-69 LDEDVEQSPQ
+69 VDADSEQSPQ

-123 LLKKQGVSRLELTQY
+123 LLKKQGISRLELTQY
-138 LSHGQDKADDGEA
+138 LSHGQDKDEPSEPRASMTGERRSA
-151 KSGISSDSRSEKT
+151 SEKT
-164 SKDPLVDFATN
+164 SKDPLVEFATN
-175 LNKRAAEGKTD
+175 LNQRAAEGKTD
-186 PLIGRASEIERTA
+186 PLIGRGPEIERAA

-206 KNNPLLVGD
+206 KNNPLLVGE

-230 IINEKAPKPLNG
+230 IINDKAPKPLNG

-266 MKSLLDALRKK
+266 MKSLLDALKKK

-320 STTFSEYR
+320 STTFTEYR

-350 IEDSIDILRGLKPRY
+350 VDDSIDILRGLKPRY
-365 EEFHNVSYT
+365 EEFHNVEYT
-374 DAALVSA
+374 DEALVTA
-381 VKLSAKHVHERFLP
+381 VQLSAKHIHERFLP

-405 GAYKRLGIT
+405 GAYKRLGIVADLDDIDA
-414 PEIADTEAEDALL
+414 EESFIANLEQDFDAQIDAD
-427 TTLEEETSSSKAK
+427 EEGLGGDADDDSLDETSTANEMQEEANMAKANDKANGSKK
-440 SFEFA
+440 SKGKRA
-445 ELSQDSDSAESGPK
+445 PIK
-459 SMHQAADDVDDSTND
+459 
-474 DTSTSDKV
+474 
-482 DVSKSDTSHNSAEAH
+482 
-497 KSVTVI
+497 I
-503 DVEDIEA
+503 DVADIEA
-510 IVAKLARIPPKSVS
+510 IIAKLARIPPKSVS
-524 NDDKSLLEHLDRDL
+524 SDDKSILEHLDRDL
-538 KRLVFGQDEAIDTLS
+538 KHSVFGQDEAIETLA

-560 AGLKSP
+560 AGLKAP

-615 IGAPPGYVGFDQGG
+615 IGAPPGYVGYDQGG
-629 LLTEKINQFPHC
+629 LLTEKINQHPHC

-674 VSSFK
+674 VAIFK
-679 QVILIMTTNVGADSM
+679 QVIVIMTTNVGAESI
-694 SRASMGFTHQ
+694 SRSSMGFTQQ
-704 DHSKDNSEAL
+704 DHSRDNTEAL

-724 RLDAIIQFNPLD
+724 RLDAIIQFNALD
-736 PSIVVS
+736 TSVVVS
-742 VVDKFLVELQAQL
+742 VVDKFLVELQVQL
-755 DDKQVMLEIDDEV
+755 DDKQVTLEIDDEV
-768 RDYLAAKGY
+768 RDYLAEKGY

-805 DLADGGTVHV
+805 DLVNGGIVHLSLEPKEANEQDGDTVKLDKNGGKSSDKGSAD
-815 TLQTTEDES
+815 S
-824 EQGSST
+824 R
-830 ISTDKADDN
+830 I
-839 QPKAMDKATVNNREI
+839 I
-854 LLTVVETHG
+854 LTVVETHEPHPD
-863 SRNGDHSQSM
+863 SESLAS
-873 PS
+873 

>member
-1 MLSRH
+1 MDADS
-6 LEVSLRLAMTLARQ
+6 
-20 KSHEYLTV
+20 
-28 EHLLLALLENN
+28 
-39 HAATTLKACGGDI
+39 
-52 STLRA
+52 
-57 ELEAYINKHTPT
+57 
-69 LDEDVEQSPQ
+69 EQSPQ

-123 LLKKQGVSRLELTQY
+123 LLKKQGISRLELTQY
-138 LSHGQDKADDGEA
+138 LSHGQDKDEPSEPRASMTGERRSA
-151 KSGISSDSRSEKT
+151 SEKT
-164 SKDPLVDFATN
+164 SKDPLVEFATN
-175 LNKRAAEGKTD
+175 LNQRAAEGKTD
-186 PLIGRASEIERTA
+186 PLIGRGPEIERAA

-206 KNNPLLVGD
+206 KNNPLLVGE

-230 IINEKAPKPLNG
+230 IINDKAPKPLNG
-242 CVIYSLDIGSLIA
+242 CVIYGLDIGSLIA

-266 MKSLLDALRKK
+266 MKSLLDALKKK

-320 STTFSEYR
+320 STTFTEYR

-350 IEDSIDILRGLKPRY
+350 VDDSIDILRGLKPRY
-365 EEFHNVSYT
+365 EEFHNVEYT
-374 DAALVSA
+374 DEALVTA
-381 VKLSAKHVHERFLP
+381 VQLSAKHIHERFLP

-405 GAYKRLGIT
+405 GAYKRLGIVADLDDIDA
-414 PEIADTEAEDALL
+414 EESFIANLEQDFDAQIDAD
-427 TTLEEETSSSKAK
+427 EEGLGGDADDDSLDETSTANEMQEEANMAKANDKANGSKK
-440 SFEFA
+440 SKGKRA
-445 ELSQDSDSAESGPK
+445 PIK
-459 SMHQAADDVDDSTND
+459 
-474 DTSTSDKV
+474 
-482 DVSKSDTSHNSAEAH
+482 
-497 KSVTVI
+497 I
-503 DVEDIEA
+503 DVADIEA
-510 IVAKLARIPPKSVS
+510 IIAKLARIPPKSVS
-524 NDDKSLLEHLDRDL
+524 SDDKSILEHLDRDL
-538 KRLVFGQDEAIDTLS
+538 KHLVFGQDEAIETLA

-560 AGLKSP
+560 AGLKAP

-615 IGAPPGYVGFDQGG
+615 IGAPPGYVGYDQGG
-629 LLTEKINQFPHC
+629 LLTEKINQHPHC

-674 VSSFK
+674 VAIFK
-679 QVILIMTTNVGADSM
+679 QVIVIMTTNVGAESI
-694 SRASMGFTHQ
+694 SRSSMGFTQQ
-704 DHSKDNSEAL
+704 DHSRDNTEAL

-724 RLDAIIQFNPLD
+724 RLDAIIQFNALD
-736 PSIVVS
+736 TSVVVS
-742 VVDKFLVELQAQL
+742 VVDKFLVELQVQL
-755 DDKQVMLEIDDEV
+755 DDKQVTLEIDDEV
-768 RDYLAAKGY
+768 RDYLAEKGY

-805 DLADGGTVHV
+805 DLVNGGIVHLSLEPKEANEQDGDTVKLDKNGGKSSDKGSAD
-815 TLQTTEDES
+815 S
-824 EQGSST
+824 R
-830 ISTDKADDN
+830 I
-839 QPKAMDKATVNNREI
+839 I
-854 LLTVVETHG
+854 LTVVETHEPHPD
-863 SRNGDHSQSM
+863 SESLAS
-873 PS
+873 

>member
-28 EHLLLALLENN
+28 EHLLLALLENTN
-39 HAATTLKACGGDI
+39 AANTLTACNANV
-52 STLRA
+52 STLRS
-57 ELEAYINKHTPT
+57 ELEAYVNKHTPT
-69 LDEDVEQSPQ
+69 VDADSEQSPQ

-123 LLKKQGVSRLELTQY
+123 LLKKQGISRLELTQY
-138 LSHGQDKADDGEA
+138 LSHGQDKDEPSEPRASMTGERRSA
-151 KSGISSDSRSEKT
+151 SEKT
-164 SKDPLVDFATN
+164 SKDPLVEFATN
-175 LNKRAAEGKTD
+175 LNQRAAEGKTD
-186 PLIGRASEIERTA
+186 PLIGRGPEIERAA

-206 KNNPLLVGD
+206 KNNPLLVGE

-230 IINEKAPKPLNG
+230 IINDKAPKPLNG
-242 CVIYSLDIGSLIA
+242 RVIYSLDIGSLIA

-266 MKSLLDALRKK
+266 MKSLLDALKKK

-320 STTFSEYR
+320 STTFTEYR

-350 IEDSIDILRGLKPRY
+350 VDDSIDILRGLKPRY
-365 EEFHNVSYT
+365 EEFHNVEYT
-374 DAALVSA
+374 DEALVTA
-381 VKLSAKHVHERFLP
+381 VQLSAKHIHERFLP

-405 GAYKRLGIT
+405 GAYKRLGIVADLDDIDA
-414 PEIADTEAEDALL
+414 EESFIANLEQDFDAQIDAD
-427 TTLEEETSSSKAK
+427 EEG
-440 SFEFA
+440 
-445 ELSQDSDSAESGPK
+445 LGGD
-459 SMHQAADDVDDSTND
+459 ADDDSLDETRTANEMQEEANTAKADDKANG
-474 DTSTSDKV
+474 
-482 DVSKSDTSHNSAEAH
+482 SK
-497 KSVTVI
+497 KSKGKRAPIKI
-503 DVEDIEA
+503 DVADIEA
-510 IVAKLARIPPKSVS
+510 IIAKLARIPPKSVS
-524 NDDKSLLEHLDRDL
+524 SDDKSILEHLDRDL
-538 KRLVFGQDEAIDTLS
+538 KHLVFGQDEAIETLA

-560 AGLKSP
+560 AGLKAP

-615 IGAPPGYVGFDQGG
+615 IGAPPGYVGYDQGG
-629 LLTEKINQFPHC
+629 LLTEKINQHPHC

-674 VSSFK
+674 VAIFK
-679 QVILIMTTNVGADSM
+679 QVIVIMTTNVGAESI
-694 SRASMGFTHQ
+694 SRSSMGFTQQ
-704 DHSKDNSEAL
+704 DHSRDNTEAL

-724 RLDAIIQFNPLD
+724 RLDAIIQFNALD
-736 PSIVVS
+736 TSVVVS
-742 VVDKFLVELQAQL
+742 VVDKFLVELQVQL
-755 DDKQVMLEIDDEV
+755 DDKQVTLEIDDEV
-768 RDYLAAKGY
+768 RDYLAEKGY

-805 DLADGGTVHV
+805 DLVNGGIVHLSLEPKEANEQDGDTVKLDKNGGKSSDKGSAD
-815 TLQTTEDES
+815 S
-824 EQGSST
+824 R
-830 ISTDKADDN
+830 I
-839 QPKAMDKATVNNREI
+839 I
-854 LLTVVETHG
+854 LTVVETHEPHPD
-863 SRNGDHSQSM
+863 SESLAS
-873 PS
+873 

>member
-28 EHLLLALLENN
+28 EHLLLALLENT
-39 HAATTLKACGGDI
+39 HAANTLTACNANV
-52 STLRA
+52 STLRS

-69 LDEDVEQSPQ
+69 VDAETEQSPQ

-123 LLKKQGVSRLELTQY
+123 LLKKQGISRLELTQY
-138 LSHGQDKADDGEA
+138 LSHGQDKEEPLEPRPSMTGERRSA
-151 KSGISSDSRSEKT
+151 SEKT
-164 SKDPLVDFATN
+164 SKDPLVEFATN
-175 LNKRAAEGKTD
+175 LNQRAAEGKTD
-186 PLIGRASEIERTA
+186 PLIGRTAEIERAA

-206 KNNPLLVGD
+206 KNNPLLVGE

-230 IINEKAPKPLNG
+230 IINDKAPKPLNG

-266 MKSLLDALRKK
+266 MKSLLDALKKK

-306 IKPALANGELRCIG
+306 IKPALANGELRCVG
-320 STTFSEYR
+320 STTFTEYR

-350 IEDSIDILRGLKPRY
+350 VADSIEILRGLKPRY
-365 EEFHNVSYT
+365 EEFHNVEYT
-374 DAALVSA
+374 DQALITA
-381 VKLSAKHVHERFLP
+381 VELSAKHIHERFLP

-405 GAYKRLGIT
+405 GAYKRLGII
-414 PEIADTEAEDALL
+414 PDADDISAEESFIADIEQDFDKQIDDIDLENDSEDLDNEMQDEANLAKENDRSK
-427 TTLEEETSSSKAK
+427 TTAHKKAK
-440 SFEFA
+440 VKRA
-445 ELSQDSDSAESGPK
+445 PIK
-459 SMHQAADDVDDSTND
+459 
-474 DTSTSDKV
+474 
-482 DVSKSDTSHNSAEAH
+482 
-497 KSVTVI
+497 I
-503 DVEDIEA
+503 DVADIEA
-510 IVAKLARIPPKSVS
+510 IVSKLARIPPKSVS
-524 NDDKSLLEHLDRDL
+524 SDDKSILEHLDRDL
-538 KRLVFGQDEAIDTLS
+538 NRLVFGQEEAIATLS

-560 AGLKSP
+560 AGLKAP

-615 IGAPPGYVGFDQGG
+615 IGAPPGYVGYDQGG
-629 LLTEKINQFPHC
+629 LLTEKINQHPHC

-674 VSSFK
+674 VAIFK
-679 QVILIMTTNVGADSM
+679 QVIVIMTTNVGADSI
-694 SRASMGFTHQ
+694 SRSSMGFTQQ
-704 DHSKDNSEAL
+704 DHSRDNTESL

-736 PSIVVS
+736 ASVVIS

-755 DDKQVMLEIDDEV
+755 DDKKVTLEIDDEV
-768 RDYLAAKGY
+768 RDYLAEKGY

-791 DEIKKPLASMILFG
+791 DEIKKPLAGMILFG
-805 DLADGGTVHV
+805 DLVNGGVVHLTLEAEANAEQDTNQVKVTKSKGMASDKGSAD
-815 TLQTTEDES
+815 S
-824 EQGSST
+824 R
-830 ISTDKADDN
+830 I
-839 QPKAMDKATVNNREI
+839 I
-854 LLTVVETHG
+854 LTVVETHEPHPD
-863 SRNGDHSQSM
+863 SESVAS
-873 PS
+873 

>member
-28 EHLLLALLENN
+28 EHLLLALLENTN
-39 HAATTLKACGGDI
+39 AANTLTACNANV
-52 STLRA
+52 STLRS

-69 LDEDVEQSPQ
+69 VDADSEQSPQ

-123 LLKKQGVSRLELTQY
+123 LLKKQGISRLELTQY
-138 LSHGQDKADDGEA
+138 LSHGQDKDEPSEPRASMTGERRSA
-151 KSGISSDSRSEKT
+151 SEKT
-164 SKDPLVDFATN
+164 SKDPLVEFATN
-175 LNKRAAEGKTD
+175 LNQRAAEGKTD
-186 PLIGRASEIERTA
+186 PLIGRGPEIERAA

-206 KNNPLLVGD
+206 KNNPLLVGE

-230 IINEKAPKPLNG
+230 IINDKAPKPLNG

-266 MKSLLDALRKK
+266 MKSLLDALKKK

-320 STTFSEYR
+320 STTFTEYR

-350 IEDSIDILRGLKPRY
+350 VDDSIDILRGLKPRY
-365 EEFHNVSYT
+365 EEFHNVEYT
-374 DAALVSA
+374 DEALVTA
-381 VKLSAKHVHERFLP
+381 VQLSAKHIHERFLP

-405 GAYKRLGIT
+405 GAYKRLGIVADLDDIDA
-414 PEIADTEAEDALL
+414 EESFIANLEQDFDAQIDAD
-427 TTLEEETSSSKAK
+427 EEGLGGDADDDSLDETSTANEMQEEANMAKANDKANGSKK
-440 SFEFA
+440 SKGKRA
-445 ELSQDSDSAESGPK
+445 PIK
-459 SMHQAADDVDDSTND
+459 
-474 DTSTSDKV
+474 
-482 DVSKSDTSHNSAEAH
+482 
-497 KSVTVI
+497 I
-503 DVEDIEA
+503 DVADIEA
-510 IVAKLARIPPKSVS
+510 IIAKLARIPPKSVS
-524 NDDKSLLEHLDRDL
+524 SDDKSILEHLDRDL
-538 KRLVFGQDEAIDTLS
+538 KHLVFGQDEAIETLA

-560 AGLKSP
+560 AGLKAP

-578 TGVGKTEVSRQLAN
+578 TGVGKTEVSRQLAS

-615 IGAPPGYVGFDQGG
+615 IGAPPGYVGYDQGG
-629 LLTEKINQFPHC
+629 LLTEKINQHPHC

-674 VSSFK
+674 VAIFK
-679 QVILIMTTNVGADSM
+679 QVIVIMTTNVGAESI
-694 SRASMGFTHQ
+694 SRSSMGFTQQ
-704 DHSKDNSEAL
+704 DHSRDNTEAL

-724 RLDAIIQFNPLD
+724 RLDAIIQFNALD
-736 PSIVVS
+736 TSVVVS
-742 VVDKFLVELQAQL
+742 VVDKFLVELQVQL
-755 DDKQVMLEIDDEV
+755 DDKQVTLEIDDEV
-768 RDYLAAKGY
+768 RDYLAEKGY

-805 DLADGGTVHV
+805 DLVNGGIVHLSLEPKEANEQDDDTVKLDKNGGKSSDKGSAD
-815 TLQTTEDES
+815 S
-824 EQGSST
+824 R
-830 ISTDKADDN
+830 I
-839 QPKAMDKATVNNREI
+839 I
-854 LLTVVETHG
+854 LTVVETHEPHPD
-863 SRNGDHSQSM
+863 SESLAS
-873 PS
+873 

>member
-28 EHLLLALLENN
+28 EHLLLALLENTN
-39 HAATTLKACGGDI
+39 AANTLTACNANV
-52 STLRA
+52 STLRS

-69 LDEDVEQSPQ
+69 VDAETEQSPQ

-123 LLKKQGVSRLELTQY
+123 LLKKQGISRLELTQY
-138 LSHGQDKADDGEA
+138 LSHGQDKDEPSEPRASMTGERRSA
-151 KSGISSDSRSEKT
+151 SEKT
-164 SKDPLVDFATN
+164 SKDPLVEFATN
-175 LNKRAAEGKTD
+175 LNQRAAEGKTD
-186 PLIGRASEIERTA
+186 PLIGRGPEIERAA

-206 KNNPLLVGD
+206 KNNPLLVGE

-230 IINEKAPKPLNG
+230 IINDKAPKPLNG

-266 MKSLLDALRKK
+266 MKSLLDALKKK

-320 STTFSEYR
+320 STTFTEYR

-350 IEDSIDILRGLKPRY
+350 VDDSIDILRGLKPRY
-365 EEFHNVSYT
+365 EEFHNVEYT
-374 DAALVSA
+374 DEALVTA
-381 VKLSAKHVHERFLP
+381 VQLSAKHIHERFLP

-405 GAYKRLGIT
+405 GAYKRLGIVADLDDIDA
-414 PEIADTEAEDALL
+414 EESFIADLEQDFDAQIDAD
-427 TTLEEETSSSKAK
+427 EEG
-440 SFEFA
+440 FE
-445 ELSQDSDSAESGPK
+445 G
-459 SMHQAADDVDDSTND
+459 VDDDSIDETGTVNEMQDEANAAKAND
-474 DTSTSDKV
+474 RAKADG
-482 DVSKSDTSHNSAEAH
+482 SK
-497 KSVTVI
+497 KSKGKRAPIKI
-503 DVEDIEA
+503 DVADIEA

-524 NDDKSLLEHLDRDL
+524 SDDKSILQHLDRDL
-538 KRLVFGQDEAIDTLS
+538 KHLVFGQDEAIETLA

-560 AGLKSP
+560 AGLKAP

-615 IGAPPGYVGFDQGG
+615 IGAPPGYVGYDQGG
-629 LLTEKINQFPHC
+629 LLTEKINQHPHC

-674 VSSFK
+674 VAIFK
-679 QVILIMTTNVGADSM
+679 QVIVIMTTNVGADSI
-694 SRASMGFTHQ
+694 SRSSMGFTQQ
-704 DHSKDNSEAL
+704 DHSRDNTEAL

-736 PSIVVS
+736 TSVVVS
-742 VVDKFLVELQAQL
+742 VVDKFLVELQVQL
-755 DDKQVMLEIDDEV
+755 DDKQVTLEIDDEV
-768 RDYLAAKGY
+768 RDYLADKGY

-791 DEIKKPLASMILFG
+791 DEIKKSLASMILFG
-805 DLADGGTVHV
+805 DLVNGGVVHLTLEPEDAKDQDGNAVKLEKGS
-815 TLQTTEDES
+815 DK
-824 EQGSST
+824 GSSDSR
-830 ISTDKADDN
+830 I
-839 QPKAMDKATVNNREI
+839 I
-854 LLTVVETHG
+854 LTVVETHEPHPD
-863 SRNGDHSQSM
+863 SESLAS
-873 PS
+873 

>member
-28 EHLLLALLENN
+28 EHLLLALLENT
-39 HAATTLKACGGDI
+39 HAANTLTACNANV
-52 STLRA
+52 SSLRT

-69 LDEDVEQSPQ
+69 VDVDLEQSPQ

-123 LLKKQGVSRLELTQY
+123 LLKKQGISRLELTQY
-138 LSHGQDKADDGEA
+138 LSHGQDKDEPAESRASMTGERRSA
-151 KSGISSDSRSEKT
+151 SEKT
-164 SKDPLVDFATN
+164 SKDPLVEFATN
-175 LNKRAAEGKTD
+175 LNQRAAEGKTD
-186 PLIGRASEIERTA
+186 PLIGRAPEIERTA

-206 KNNPLLVGD
+206 KNNPLLVGE

-230 IINEKAPKPLNG
+230 IINNKAPKPLNG

-266 MKSLLDALRKK
+266 MKSLLDALKKK

-306 IKPALANGELRCIG
+306 IKPALANGELRCVG
-320 STTFSEYR
+320 STTFTEYR

-350 IEDSIDILRGLKPRY
+350 VADSIDILRGLKPRY
-365 EEFHNVSYT
+365 EEFHNVEYT
-374 DAALVSA
+374 DEALISA
-381 VKLSAKHVHERFLP
+381 VELSSKHIHERFLP

-405 GAYKRLGIT
+405 GAYKRLGVI
-414 PEIADTEAEDALL
+414 PDAEDIQAEESFIADLEQEIDDDAYDDDTEMGIGDDSDTDNEMSEQAALAKSNDKSK
-427 TTLEEETSSSKAK
+427 TAKQATNFDFSGTDKAK
-440 SFEFA
+440 KA
-445 ELSQDSDSAESGPK
+445 PIK
-459 SMHQAADDVDDSTND
+459 
-474 DTSTSDKV
+474 
-482 DVSKSDTSHNSAEAH
+482 
-497 KSVTVI
+497 I
-503 DVEDIEA
+503 DVADIEA
-510 IVAKLARIPPKSVS
+510 IVAKLARIPPKAVS
-524 NDDKSLLEHLDRDL
+524 TNDKSILQHLDRDL
-538 KRLVFGQDEAIDTLS
+538 KRLVFGQNEAIENLA

-560 AGLKSP
+560 AGLKAP

-592 LLGVELVRFDM
+592 LLGVELIRFDM

-629 LLTEKINQFPHC
+629 LLTEKINQHPHC

-674 VSSFK
+674 VAIFK
-679 QVILIMTTNVGADSM
+679 QVIIIMTTNVGADSI
-694 SRASMGFTHQ
+694 SRSSMGFTEQ
-704 DHSKDNSEAL
+704 DHSRDNTESL

-724 RLDAIIQFNPLD
+724 RLDAIIQFNSLD
-736 PSIVVS
+736 PSVVTS
-742 VVDKFLVELQAQL
+742 VVDKFLVELQVQL
-755 DDKQVMLEIDDEV
+755 DDKQVTLEIDDDV
-768 RDYLAAKGY
+768 RDYLAEKGY

-805 DLADGGTVHV
+805 DLVNGGVVHLTLEPELGDSQEDTVK
-815 TLQTTEDES
+815 LDKRS
-824 EQGSST
+824 ARASDKGSSDSR
-830 ISTDKADDN
+830 I
-839 QPKAMDKATVNNREI
+839 I
-854 LLTVVETHG
+854 LTVVETHEPR
-863 SRNGDHSQSM
+863 SDSESVA
-873 PS
+873 S